1 MRSVLLVEP
10 SKSFA
15 HFVVLVLTRLGYEL
29 LHATK
34 YEEGFE
40 IIKKGKPDLIISET
54 KLNNKGGIELC
65 EALKSDPDYSSIPV
79 VIVSTD
85 GLYETKLAA
94 QKAGCADYITKP
106 VTARTLHEMME
117 RQLPFHHKRR
127 NLRAKMILTATVED
141 GNNSYDLKADNM
153 GEEGIYLET
162 EQPFQAGTILTMA
175 IPLPG
180 LRSPLHLKGQI
191 IYAMSKPT
199 QSLPAGMGI
208 KFIEMDQNTVTLLR
222 HYMESYLSDF
232 ISGSADVEK

>member
-34 YEEGFE
+34 YEEGVE

-54 KLNNKGGIELC
+54 KLHSKGGIELC
-65 EALKSDPDYSSIPV
+65 EALKSDPEYLSIPV

-85 GLYETKLAA
+85 GFYETKLAA

-117 RQLPFHHKRR
+117 RHLPFYHKRH

-141 GNNSYDLKADNM
+141 GNNSYDLKTGNM

-162 EQPFQAGTILTMA
+162 EQPLPAGTVLNISL
-175 IPLPG
+175 PLPG
-180 LRSPLHLKGQI
+180 LRLPLHLKGQV
-191 IYAMSKPT
+191 IYAMPDPT
-199 QSLPAGMGI
+199 QSLAAGMGV

-232 ISGSADVEK
+232 IPGSADMIK